1 MNKIPNENVVPPSRG
16 DWICQ
21 RELADELCVSERTAS
36 IWASAGK
43 LRQFEHGCRPCGRR
57 KYSRKLVERK
67 LAIGW
72 AAAVERQQ
80 MCEEVQ
86 T

>member
-1 MNKIPNENVVPPSRG
+1 MKKITIESNTPLPRE

-21 RELADELCVSERTAS
+21 AELAEMLGVSERTAS
-36 IWASAGK
+36 IWARAGK
-43 LRQFEHGCRPCGRR
+43 LQQYEHGCQPCGRR

-67 LAIGW
+67 LALGW

-80 MCEEVQ
+80 MSEEVQ